1 MDLNRLNLKILTRLN
16 TFQKKDVVLDYD
28 NTLLF
33 TEKADAR
40 FTYKKEKGYFPGVGM
55 VGKHIVYIEN
65 RNGNNGAHVLKDK
78 IFTRMAELLKEEEVT
93 IKRLTLNEKIH
104 LRILGCI
111 ARQRSG

>member
-55 VGKHIVYIEN
+55 VGKHIV
-65 RNGNNGAHVLKDK
+65 
-78 IFTRMAELLKEEEVT
+78 
-93 IKRLTLNEKIH
+93 
-104 LRILGCI
+104 
-111 ARQRSG
+111 